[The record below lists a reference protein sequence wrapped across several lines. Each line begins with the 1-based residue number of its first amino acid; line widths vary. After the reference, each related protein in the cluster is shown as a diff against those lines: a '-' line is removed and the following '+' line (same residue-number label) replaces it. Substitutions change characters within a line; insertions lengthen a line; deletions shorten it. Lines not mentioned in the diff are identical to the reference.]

1 MLVWILI
8 GVCVLVI
15 MPYAT
20 YLLGYVLLQPSGC
33 PAEKS
38 ASRTSVSVVLP
49 TYNEEK
55 IIRSKLESLVSL
67 EYPEN
72 LLEIVVVDSS
82 SDQTPDIVRE
92 FASTT
97 SVNIRLVEESGRR
110 GVATAVNEGVNIAS
124 GGVIFRTDCDSR
136 VGEHTLRHAVATL
149 QDPTIGAVMGRQTV
163 VLGGSQVESEYRN
176 LQTRNQVLESHIDS
190 TFIVHGP
197 CFAFRRA
204 DFDPIHPSSLADDTE
219 VGVNLRRKGLRVVLN
234 PEMTFTESGVSNI
247 RDRRQRKD
255 RRAMGLIQLLVRS
268 RDMLGRYGQYG
279 TLILPFN
286 WWFMIIAP
294 WLTALAITGV
304 IISSLAIFGLGG
316 IFVLAGFIMFVW
328 LGQRDALGLGQPL
341 YAVFDSNISLCIASA
356 RLLLRDGGDGTWE
369 VDADS
374 REVFENE

>member
-8 GVCVLVI
+8 GMCTIVI
-15 MPYAT
+15 IPYAI
-20 YLLGYVLLQPSGC
+20 YLIGYALLQPSGC

-38 ASRTSVSVVLP
+38 PSRTSVSVVLP

-67 EYPEN
+67 EYPED

-82 SDQTPDIVRE
+82 SDQTPEIVRE

-97 SVNIRLVEESGRR
+97 TVDIQLFEESGRH
-110 GVATAVNEGVNIAS
+110 GVATAVNKGVTIAS

-136 VGEHTLRHAVATL
+136 VGEHTLKHAVAAL
-149 QDPTIGAVMGRQTV
+149 QDPTIGAVMGRQTA

-219 VGVNLRRKGLRVVLN
+219 VGVNLRRKGLRVVLD

-247 RDRRQRKD
+247 CDRRQRKD
-255 RRAMGLIQLLVRS
+255 RRAMGLIQLLVKS

-286 WWFMIIAP
+286 WWLMIVAP
-294 WLTALAITGV
+294 WLTALAITGG
-304 IISSLAIFGLGG
+304 IISSLAMFGFSG
-316 IFVLAGFIMFVW
+316 IFLLAGLIMFVW
-328 LGQRDALGLGQPL
+328 LGQRDALGLGQSL
-341 YAVFDSNISLCIASA
+341 YAVFDSNISLCIASVH
-356 RLLLRDGGDGTWE
+356 LLLWDGGDGTWE

-374 REVFENE
+374 RDVFENE